1 MRSLLQL
8 SIGLFLSVP
17 ALAQADSV
25 PTDAI
30 ALPEPGML
38 ALIGAGAVAVLI
50 ARRRKK

>member
-8 SIGLFLSVP
+8 SIGLLLSAPVFAQP
-17 ALAQADSV
+17 A
-25 PTDAI
+25 PDAI

-38 ALIGAGAVAVLI
+38 ALIGVGAVAVLI